1 MSFDPAS
8 AVLLEEDA
16 PAFDPATAVPLTEFD
31 ASSAMLVEDA
41 PAPPAAVPSALPEP
55 DPNVVSGIE
64 TAAKEQAATKEGIFP
79 EGSNPWKTIDGKLY
93 IDPAR
98 YNLAV
103 EQMWQFGVIDS
114 SGYTS
119 LLKGTVDQYDE
130 ASDSY
135 IPSVEKATAARRD
148 LERRAGAFPE
158 AKATASGL
166 LKGAMQ
172 TGAAIVAG
180 PAVAAATIPTGP
192 GAVVAGIAGG
202 AGAAIGVGAA
212 YDKLL
217 EASAKESDLLDSFYA
232 ANQLKPGYNSA
243 GQLVSILAPTPVSVS
258 RLANAA
264 NLIRTEKG
272 GAEAAKF
279 ISGALG
285 VGASIGVG
293 TDVAIQAA
301 NMGLDK
307 LIHPEINSLFAAEQ
321 YRQTGQQ
328 PHQRPEYDPSS
339 TGVAGIIGGLSAGIG
354 VKARN
359 KTYAPEELVALEQR
373 AKLGTA
379 DRAEAQDY
387 NVMRQAIETLRS
399 DERLIDA
406 QAIRRATVDAAGV
419 RFLDTTEIINPRF
432 QRDTLTQAGFEPAP
446 TQRAIPYAA
455 ENPQAA
461 IPIQGQPPAYTGQTF
476 LNTGGAAPAFQGGS
490 NALPGPDGIAALP
503 APPAAVNPQ
512 VNLPVVSN
520 DTFDPSTAVEITP
533 TASAA
538 PTVSAPT
545 APELTGSPELISGEG
560 TSVSMPLLMRG
571 DKFTD
576 ESGQEFQVWK
586 NRQGTIESHPI
597 IDGKVV
603 VNNESGVRFSV
614 TDEAAARNPN
624 DRILSPNATT
634 APAVAGSPEQSGE
647 GPSISSVEGARP
659 VYFPVS
665 ELKLSKD
672 VPNFKEDA
680 DPNTGVV
687 RGNELQGKV
696 DARNLAPIQAWRR
709 LNGDVEVI
717 SGRHRFDLFRR
728 NNEPVIPAQ
737 IYNEADG
744 FTKQDAL
751 TLDAELNIRDEN
763 GTTKDY
769 SNYFR
774 NAALSY
780 DQARERSLLSRAKG
794 RTGFSI
800 GALGSDDLY
809 AIHQSGKLSDSKAE
823 AIALAAPGDSELQRI
838 GITYAKDFSPEAL
851 TQLIRTSQRAK
862 SPSAKQGDLFG
873 TSDENLNKAVAL
885 VKASQTRIQQIDNQ
899 ILSVK
904 GAVKRPEAAREMG
917 VDVKDPEAI
926 LAKIAELQQ
935 AREKYVN
942 FLDHPA
948 TLAEVRVLAFGE
960 EQVPL
965 FTATQNPFNLTSEP
979 PPQAAPAS
987 TEDAEAARRAAAIKD
1002 GYDST
1007 PSMFDAGPSRPR
1019 SKSMAD
1025 LGPQAPVMPAAATI
1039 PKPALNTYNDAQ
1051 IFADFPNAVGVVRA
1065 MNGTWTMPL
1074 ILGGLDKV
1082 PVVEMPEAVEFVKSL
1097 SGGNPVI
1104 QIPRKRNALG
1114 TFSPNGQGVITLHP
1128 DLIKDGGE
1136 ASAMLTFMHEIGHNI
1151 QFMDD
1156 FKMEKGN
1163 LLGIIAGS
1171 KNLKGGIPLD
1181 PNARAAEGWGYTQQP
1196 ISSKQREAI
1205 RALSETDLRS
1215 SLEGEVR
1222 KVIVNEPV
1230 YAQSGVT
1237 PEIVKGLFG
1246 LDAREQ
1252 WPELY
1257 VWFATQDGPTKAT
1270 IVKQAM
1276 KGILDARLAKF
1287 QVQGEQIGTN
1297 TREETQNVGGRE
1309 PTPDELREAFH
1320 AAMRSEMNARNVA
1333 DLKYISQELIDLTKW
1348 WKPFD
1353 VANAT
1358 PEHLAYRLSPEELF
1372 ADAMSVLL
1380 NSPADLKARAP
1391 IFYDT
1396 FWNHLDSRPKVKA
1409 KLLDIYDRISKGR
1422 DAVLDKRQARDWQ
1435 NYEKGDQ
1442 AFLAAYNKATSRR
1455 ERLTGLWEGLKD
1467 QYYDEFHPLTSAIE
1481 QGRKEGKLPAAEND
1495 PYRYLTEEH
1504 PMADGRLQQRLIDIN
1519 RVLMGLD
1526 KVGVPRYKLDDYLR
1540 YTRIAQEK
1548 YEVTKE
1554 IDGQMVTIGY
1564 ELSPTNFNPEG
1575 ETQRTA
1581 QDRLDYMQRQMA
1593 PEQWAAL
1600 QQSAKDFRDQFHE
1613 VVKTYWEEGMLSDE
1627 LWNKFNTNDNYATFT
1642 VMEYVKGY
1650 TSSRMVARQGT
1661 TKSIYRPSVEMP
1673 KKMISMFRAAQRN
1686 KFKRVMV
1693 PQLTKVNPDIAKPAP
1708 MKFTGKYMEPQ
1719 KPTEDGYELVTWREK
1734 GQTVGAHVRTRWAE
1748 AVNHHSPAMG
1758 DVILKSLNWG
1768 FRESVYKLII
1778 QYNPNFQLF
1787 TGPVKDFGRA
1797 LVNQPGG
1804 IKGRLA
1810 LIKNMTKD
1818 VLALSQ
1824 SRDGRRV
1831 LLEFSGTSLAGILG
1845 ATGGA
1850 ALGSAG
1856 GGAGMALGGVVG
1868 GNAATYAGFF
1878 AGRMMAAAIETL
1890 PWLPDNPT
1898 ASLDWARGDLGR
1910 NALMREMIE
1919 NYAISGPWAY
1929 LGRGTAT
1936 NHADK
1941 AIDAIMGKFNV
1952 GGEAKT
1958 LPWIYRQIA
1967 NYLNDV
1973 EFAGQTLQNIP
1984 KTSSY
1989 SVNTRTLGMP
1999 RSKAAYWV
2007 RNHIGLPNTA
2017 KKGKHISNFQALAP
2031 FANIFV
2037 RSFESMAK
2045 LLGGKEAATMS
2056 RKEYILAYFLLGG
2069 AALQIMQRMA
2079 KEGVLGEDLEKAY
2092 SGVSE
2097 YEITNKI
2104 VVPLGNVDS
2113 PTGPK
2118 SAILTLPLDE
2128 NHRSLGSILSKTTK
2142 VMCRMAQGR
2151 PMDVGGLDIL
2161 TGMTATLPG
2170 QNPVIEIA
2178 DKWGQF
2184 FSGNAPVDYRNQQ
2197 ILTDDEK
2204 KVGGISAVIP
2214 MVEWSFK
2221 ESGLS
2226 NFFRY
2231 DPRASTFTE
2240 AVIGSSPVAN
2250 RFFKITDSGI
2260 RENQRQAEDIE
2271 GLVKARYRL
2280 NMPSQVTALR
2290 QEYYWLQ
2297 KRGEARTMKEGD
2309 RYRDLQVFENLFQR
2323 KLEAADTESTLGN
2336 SFSAQMAIRDIIQEA
2351 AFYRQR

>member
-1 MSFDPAS
+1 MSFDPS
-8 AVLLEEDA
+8 TAVLIEEDA

-31 ASSAMLVEDA
+31 ASTAMLVEDA

-135 IPSVEKATAARRD
+135 IPSVEKATAAVRD
-148 LERRAGAFPE
+148 LERRAGANPE
-158 AKATASGL
+158 MKAAAAGF
-166 LKGAMQ
+166 LKGGMQ
-172 TGAAIVAG
+172 TAAAIVAG
-180 PAVAAATIPTGP
+180 PAAAAATIPTGP
-192 GAVVAGIAGG
+192 GAIAVGLVAGT
-202 AGAAIGVGAA
+202 GAAIGVGEA

-232 ANQLKPGYNSA
+232 ANKLQAGYNSA

-264 NLIRTEKG
+264 NLIRLEKG
-272 GAEAAKF
+272 GAESTKF
-279 ISGALG
+279 IAGVLGTGA
-285 VGASIGVG
+285 AIGVG

-321 YRQTGQQ
+321 YRLTGQQ

-339 TGVAGIIGGLSAGIG
+339 TGVAGILGGLTAGIG

-359 KTYAPEELVALEQR
+359 RVYFAAELPLVEQKV
-373 AKLGTA
+373 KLGTA
-379 DRAEAQDY
+379 TREESADY
-387 NVMRQAIETLRS
+387 FSMRRTVEILREDQRLLDAGAIARS
-399 DERLIDA
+399 
-406 QAIRRATVDAAGV
+406 TVDFMGNRV
-419 RFLDTTEIINPRF
+419 LDTNTVINPRF
-432 QRDTLTQAGFEPAP
+432 QRDILTQAGFEPPVPAAQP
-446 TQRAIPYAA
+446 LSRAAIPYAA

-461 IPIQGQPPAYTGQTF
+461 MPLAGQPPTYTGQTF
-476 LNTGGAAPAFQGGS
+476 LNQGGAAPAFQGGS

-503 APPAAVNPQ
+503 APAAVNPQ

-520 DTFDPSTAVEITP
+520 DTFDPSTAVEIPP

-560 TSVSMPLLMRG
+560 PSV
-571 DKFTD
+571 
-576 ESGQEFQVWK
+576 
-586 NRQGTIESHPI
+586 
-597 IDGKVV
+597 
-603 VNNESGVRFSV
+603 
-614 TDEAAARNPN
+614 
-624 DRILSPNATT
+624 
-634 APAVAGSPEQSGE
+634 
-647 GPSISSVEGARP
+647 SSVEGARP

-665 ELKLSKD
+665 QLKLSKD

-794 RTGFSI
+794 RAGFSI

-942 FLDHPA
+942 FLDNPA

-965 FTATQNPFNLTSEP
+965 FTQTQDPFNLTSEP

-1025 LGPQAPVMPAAATI
+1025 AGPQPPIMPAGATI
-1039 PKPALNTYNDAQ
+1039 PKPAINTYNDAQ

-1097 SGGNPVI
+1097 SGGNPLV
-1104 QIPRKRNALG
+1104 QIPRKRDALG
-1114 TFSPNGQGVITLHP
+1114 TFSPNGPGVITLHP
-1128 DLIKDGGE
+1128 DLIKSGGE

-1181 PNARAAEGWGYTQQP
+1181 PNAKAAEGWGYTQQP

-1205 RALSETDLRS
+1205 RALSETDLRA

-1230 YAQSGVT
+1230 FAQSGVT

-1309 PTPDELREAFH
+1309 PTPDELREAFQ

-1358 PEHLAYRLSPEELF
+1358 PEHLSYRFSPEELF

-1396 FWNHLDSRPKVKA
+1396 FWAHLDSRPKVKA

-1422 DAVLDKRQARDWQ
+1422 DAVLEKRQERDWQ
-1435 NYEKGDQ
+1435 NYQKGDQ
-1442 AFLAAYNKATSRR
+1442 AFLDAYNKATSRR

-1467 QYYDEFHPLTSAIE
+1467 QYYDEFYPLTSAIE
-1481 QGRKEGKLPAAEND
+1481 QGRKEGKLPAADAD

-1526 KVGVPRYKLDDYLR
+1526 KVNVARFQLDDYLR

-1554 IDGQMVTIGY
+1554 VDGQMVTIGY

-1593 PEQWAAL
+1593 PDQWAAL

-1613 VVKTYWEEGMLSDE
+1613 VVKIYWEEGMLSDE

-1650 TSSRMVARQGT
+1650 TSSRMVARKGT
-1661 TKSIYRPSVEMP
+1661 TKAIYRPSVEMP
-1673 KKMISMFRAAQRN
+1673 KKMITMFRAAQRN
-1686 KFKRVMV
+1686 KFVRVMV
-1693 PQLTKVNPDIAKPAP
+1693 PQLTKANPDIAKSAP
-1708 MKFTGKYMEPQ
+1708 MKFNGKYMEPQ

-1810 LIKNMTKD
+1810 LIKDMTKD
-1818 VLALSQ
+1818 VLALAL

-1831 LLEFSGTSLAGILG
+1831 LLEFSGTSLAGIVG
-1845 ATGGA
+1845 AAGGA

-1919 NYAISGPWAY
+1919 NFAISGPWAY

-1936 NHADK
+1936 NHPDK

-1952 GGEAKT
+1952 GGEART

-1967 NYLNDV
+1967 NYLTDV

-2017 KKGKHISNFQALAP
+2017 KKGKHIGNFQALAP

-2056 RKEYILAYFLLGG
+2056 RKEYLLAYFLLGG

-2092 SGVSE
+2092 AGVSE
-2097 YEITNKI
+2097 YDITNKI

-2113 PTGPK
+2113 PTGLK

-2128 NHRSLGSILSKTTK
+2128 NHRTVGSVLSKTTK

-2151 PMDVGGLDIL
+2151 PLNIGGLDIL

-2184 FSGNAPVDYRNQQ
+2184 LSGKAPVDYRNQQ
-2197 ILTDDEK
+2197 ILSDDEK
-2204 KVGGISAVIP
+2204 MVGGLAAVKP
-2214 MVEWSFK
+2214 MLGWTLK
-2221 ESGLS
+2221 ESGVS
-2226 NFFRY
+2226 NFFKY

-2240 AVIGSSPVAN
+2240 AFWGSVPAFN
-2250 RFFKITDSGI
+2250 RFLKITDSGI
-2260 RENQRQAEDIE
+2260 RENQRQAEDIA

-2280 NMPSQVTALR
+2280 SMPSQVTALR
-2290 QEYYWLQ
+2290 QEYSWLQ
-2297 KRGEARTMKEGD
+2297 TRGEARTTRESD
-2309 RYRDLQVFENLFQR
+2309 RYRDLQVFENLFQQ

-2336 SFSAQMAIRDIIQEA
+2336 SLSAQMAIRDIIQEA

>member
-1 MSFDPAS
+1 MSFDPS
-8 AVLLEEDA
+8 TAVLLEEDA
-16 PAFDPATAVPLTEFD
+16 PAFDPSSAVPLTEFD

-41 PAPPAAVPSALPEP
+41 PALPGATPSPVPEP
-55 DPNVVSGIE
+55 DEAIDFLRDAERNG
-64 TAAKEQAATKEGIFP
+64 QAADDQGIKEGIFP
-79 EGSNPWKTIDGKLY
+79 QGSTPWKTLDGRLY

-98 YNLAV
+98 YNMAV
-103 EQMWQFGVIDS
+103 EQMWNLGVIDS
-114 SGYTS
+114 TNYTS

-135 IPSVEKATAARRD
+135 ILSVEKATAARRD

-158 AKATASGL
+158 AKAAASGL
-166 LKGAMQ
+166 LKGAIQ
-172 TGAAIVAG
+172 TAGAIVAG
-180 PAVAAATIPTGP
+180 PAAAAATIPTGP
-192 GAVVAGIAGG
+192 GAAIVGLAAGTAAVVGL
-202 AGAAIGVGAA
+202 GAA
-212 YDKLL
+212 YDKAL

-232 ANQLKPGYNSA
+232 ANQLAPGYNSA

-279 ISGALG
+279 ITGALG
-285 VGASIGVG
+285 TGAAIGVG

-301 NMGLDK
+301 NIGLDK
-307 LIHPEINSLFAAEQ
+307 LIHPEINPFLAAEQ

-328 PHQRPEYDPSS
+328 PQQRPEFDPAS
-339 TGVAGIIGGLSAGIG
+339 TAISGTLGALTAGIG

-359 KTYAPEELVALEQR
+359 RVYFADELPMVEQKV
-373 AKLGTA
+373 KLGTA
-379 DRAEAQDY
+379 TREEAADY
-387 NVMRQAIETLRS
+387 FSMRRTVEILRE
-399 DERLIDA
+399 DQRLIDA
-406 QAIRRATVDAAGV
+406 GAIAKSTVDFMGKRV
-419 RFLDTTEIINPRF
+419 LDTNTVINPRF
-432 QRDTLTQAGFEPAP
+432 QRDILTQAGFEPLIPAAP
-446 TQRAIPYAA
+446 RPSQPAIPYAA
-455 ENPQAA
+455 ENPVAA
-461 IPIQGQPPAYTGQTF
+461 IPLAGQPAAYSGQAF
-476 LNTGGAAPAFQGGS
+476 LNRGGPAPAFQGGS
-490 NALPGPDGIAALP
+490 NALPGPEGIQALP
-503 APPAAVNPQ
+503 APAAVNPQ
-512 VNLPVVSN
+512 VNPSVVSS
-520 DTFDPSTAVEITP
+520 DTFDPSTAVEIP
-533 TASAA
+533 PNASAPVA
-538 PTVSAPT
+538 SAT
-545 APELTGSPELISGEG
+545 IAPEPTGSPELIAGEG
-560 TSVSMPLLMRG
+560 
-571 DKFTD
+571 
-576 ESGQEFQVWK
+576 
-586 NRQGTIESHPI
+586 
-597 IDGKVV
+597 
-603 VNNESGVRFSV
+603 
-614 TDEAAARNPN
+614 
-624 DRILSPNATT
+624 SP
-634 APAVAGSPEQSGE
+634 
-647 GPSISSVEGARP
+647 ISSVERMKP

-665 ELKLSKD
+665 QLKLSKD
-672 VPNFKEDA
+672 VPNFKDDA

-687 RGNELQGKV
+687 RGNELHGET
-696 DARNLAPIQAWRR
+696 DARGLAPIQAWRR

-728 NNEPVIPAQ
+728 NNEPVIPTQ
-737 IYNEADG
+737 IFNEADG

-751 TLDAELNIRDEN
+751 TLDAELNIRDEQ

-769 SNYFR
+769 ANYFR
-774 NAALSY
+774 NSALSY
-780 DQARERSLLSRAKG
+780 DEARKRSLLSRAKG
-794 RTGFSI
+794 RAGFSI

-809 AIHQSGKLSDSKAE
+809 ALQQGGRISDAKAE
-823 AIALAAPGDSELQRI
+823 AIALAAPRDVELQRI

-862 SPSAKQGDLFG
+862 SPTAKQGDLFG
-873 TSDENLNKAVAL
+873 NSDDNLNKAVAL
-885 VKASQTRIQQIDNQ
+885 VKASQARIQLIDNQ

-904 GAVKRPEAAREMG
+904 GAVKRPEAARDMG
-917 VDVKDPEAI
+917 VDVKNPEAI
-926 LAKIAELQQ
+926 LAKIAELQV

-942 FLDHPA
+942 FLDDPA

-965 FTATQNPFNLTSEP
+965 FTETQDPFNLTSDPVP
-979 PPQAAPAS
+979 PPAPAS
-987 TEDAEAARRAAAIKD
+987 AEDAEAARRAAAIKD

-1007 PSMFDAGPSRPR
+1007 PSMFDAGPAPKSR

-1025 LGPQAPVMPAAATI
+1025 AGPQAPVMPAAATI

-1051 IFADFPNAVGVVRA
+1051 IFADYPDAVGVVRA

-1074 ILGGLDKV
+1074 ILGGLEKV

-1097 SGGNPVI
+1097 SGGSPVI

-1114 TFSPNGQGVITLHP
+1114 SFSPNGQGVITLHP
-1128 DLIKDGGE
+1128 DLIKVGGE
-1136 ASAMLTFMHEIGHNI
+1136 ASAMMTFMHEIGHNI

-1156 FKMEKGN
+1156 FRMEKGN
-1163 LLGIIAGS
+1163 LLGIISG
-1171 KNLKGGIPLD
+1171 KPTLKQGVPMD
-1181 PNARAAEGWGYTQQP
+1181 PNPSPVEGWAYSQQP
-1196 ISSKQREAI
+1196 ITSKQREGI
-1205 RALSETDLRS
+1205 RKKAETDLRT
-1215 SLEGEVR
+1215 SLEGTVR
-1222 KVIVNEPV
+1222 KVIVNEPI

-1257 VWFATQDGPTKAT
+1257 DWFARQDGATKAN

-1276 KGILDARLAKF
+1276 KGILDSRLAKF

-1297 TREETQNVGGRE
+1297 TREETQTVGGRE
-1309 PTPDELREAFH
+1309 PTQDELREAFH
-1320 AAMRSEMNARNVA
+1320 AAMRSEMAARNVA
-1333 DLKYISQELIDLTKW
+1333 DLKYIRQELIDLTKW

-1353 VANAT
+1353 ITRAT
-1358 PEHLAYRLSPEELF
+1358 PEHLAYRFSPEELF

-1380 NSPADLKARAP
+1380 NSPADLKTRAP

-1396 FWNHLDSRPKVKA
+1396 FWNNLDSRPQVKA
-1409 KLLDIYDRISKGR
+1409 KLVDIYDRISKGR
-1422 DAVLDKRQARDWQ
+1422 DAVLDKRQARDWE
-1435 NYEKGDQ
+1435 NYGKGDQ
-1442 AFLAAYNKATSRR
+1442 AFLDAFNKATSRR
-1455 ERLTGLWEGLKD
+1455 ESLTGLWEGLKD
-1467 QYYDEFHPLTSAIE
+1467 QYYDEFYPLTSAIE

-1504 PMADGRLQQRLIDIN
+1504 PMADGRLQLRMIDMQ

-1526 KVGVPRYKLDDYLR
+1526 KVGLPHYKLDDYLR
-1540 YTRIAQEK
+1540 YTRIAFEK

-1554 IDGQMVTIGY
+1554 VDGQMVTLGY

-1581 QDRLDYMQRQMA
+1581 QDRLDYMQRNMS
-1593 PEQWAAL
+1593 PEQWAVL
-1600 QQSAKDFRDQFHE
+1600 QQAAKDFRDQFQD
-1613 VVKTYWEEGMLSDE
+1613 VVKFYWEEGMLSDE
-1627 LWNKFNTNDNYATFT
+1627 LWEKFNTNDNYATFT

-1661 TKSIYRPSVEMP
+1661 TKPIYRPTVEMP
-1673 KKMISMFRAAQRN
+1673 KKMVSMFRAAQRN

-1693 PQLTKVNPDIAKPAP
+1693 PQLTKANPDIAKPAP
-1708 MKFTGKYMEPQ
+1708 MKFNGKFMEPQ
-1719 KPTEDGYELVTWREK
+1719 PPREDGYELVTWREK

-1787 TGPVKDFGRA
+1787 TGPVKDFGRG

-1804 IKGRLA
+1804 IKGRLS

-1831 LLEFSGTSLAGILG
+1831 LMEFSGTTLAGIVG

-1850 ALGSAG
+1850 ALGSAAG
-1856 GGAGMALGGVVG
+1856 PAGMALGGVVA

-1878 AGRMMAAAIETL
+1878 AGRMFAAAIETL
-1890 PWLPDNPT
+1890 PWLPDDPS
-1898 ASLDWARGDLGR
+1898 ASVDWARGDLGR

-1919 NYAISGPWAY
+1919 NHAIGGPWAY

-1936 NHADK
+1936 SNPDK
-1941 AIDAIMGKFNV
+1941 AIDALMAKFNV
-1952 GGEAKT
+1952 GGESKP
-1958 LPWIYRQIA
+1958 LPWIYRQVA
-1967 NYLNDV
+1967 NYFNDV
-1973 EFAGQTLQNIP
+1973 EFAGQVLQNIP

-1989 SVNTRTLGMP
+1989 TVNTRTLKMP
-1999 RSKAAYWV
+1999 KDKAAYWV

-2017 KKGKHISNFQALAP
+2017 KKGKHIGNFQALAP

-2056 RKEYILAYFLLGG
+2056 RKEYLLAYFLLGG
-2069 AALQIMQRMA
+2069 GAIAILQRMA
-2079 KEGVLGEDLEKAY
+2079 KEGMLGEDLEKAY
-2092 SGVSE
+2092 AGVSE
-2097 YEITNKI
+2097 YDITNKI
-2104 VVPLGNVDS
+2104 VVPLGIVDS

-2118 SAILTLPLDE
+2118 SALLTLPVDE
-2128 NHRSLGSILSKTTK
+2128 NHRMIGATFSKTTK
-2142 VMCRMAQGR
+2142 AMCRMAQGR
-2151 PMDVGGLDIL
+2151 PLDIGGLDIL
-2161 TGMTATLPG
+2161 SGMTATLPG

-2178 DKWGQF
+2178 DKWTQF
-2184 FSGNAPVDYRNQQ
+2184 YTNKNPVDHRNQP
-2197 ILTDDEK
+2197 ILSDDER
-2204 KVGGISAVIP
+2204 KVGGLAGFKP
-2214 MVEWSFK
+2214 MLGWTLK
-2221 ESGLS
+2221 ESGVA
-2226 NFFRY
+2226 NFFKY

-2240 AVIGSSPVAN
+2240 AAVGSVPAFN
-2250 RFFKITDSGI
+2250 RFLKITDAGT
-2260 RENQRQAEDIE
+2260 RENQRQAENIDGI
-2271 GLVKARYRL
+2271 VKARYRL
-2280 NMPSQVTALR
+2280 NMPPQVTALR
-2290 QEYYWLQ
+2290 QEYFWLRT
-2297 KRGEARTMKEGD
+2297 RGKARTMREDD

-2323 KLEAADTESTLGN
+2323 QLEEADTEETLGN
-2336 SFSAQMAIRDIIQEA
+2336 HSSAQNAIREIIRESNA
-2351 AFYRQR
+2351 SPYSRR

>member
-16 PAFDPATAVPLTEFD
+16 PAFDPTASVPLTEFD

-103 EQMWQFGVIDS
+103 EQMWKFGVIDS

-272 GAEAAKF
+272 GAEATKF
-279 ISGALG
+279 IAGVLGTGA
-285 VGASIGVG
+285 AIGVG

-339 TGVAGIIGGLSAGIG
+339 TGVAGILGGLTAGIG

-359 KTYAPEELVALEQR
+359 RVYFAAELPLVEQKV
-373 AKLGTA
+373 KLGTA
-379 DRAEAQDY
+379 TREEAADY
-387 NVMRQAIETLRS
+387 FSMRRTVEILREDQRLLDAGAIARS
-399 DERLIDA
+399 
-406 QAIRRATVDAAGV
+406 TVDFMGNRV
-419 RFLDTTEIINPRF
+419 LDTNTLINPRF
-432 QRDTLTQAGFEPAP
+432 QRDILTQAGFEPPVPAAQP
-446 TQRAIPYAA
+446 TSRAAIPYAA

-503 APPAAVNPQ
+503 APTIPQ
-512 VNLPVVSN
+512 P
-520 DTFDPSTAVEITP
+520 TAFDPSTAVEIPP

-560 TSVSMPLLMRG
+560 TSVS
-571 DKFTD
+571 
-576 ESGQEFQVWK
+576 
-586 NRQGTIESHPI
+586 
-597 IDGKVV
+597 
-603 VNNESGVRFSV
+603 
-614 TDEAAARNPN
+614 
-624 DRILSPNATT
+624 
-634 APAVAGSPEQSGE
+634 
-647 GPSISSVEGARP
+647 SVEGMKP

-794 RTGFSI
+794 RAGFSI

-979 PPQAAPAS
+979 LPQAAPAS

-1025 LGPQAPVMPAAATI
+1025 LGPQSPVMPAAATI

-1526 KVGVPRYKLDDYLR
+1526 KIGVPRYKLDDYLR

-2017 KKGKHISNFQALAP
+2017 KKGKHIGNFQALAP

-2097 YEITNKI
+2097 YDITNKI

-2128 NHRSLGSILSKTTK
+2128 NHRSLGSVLSKTTK

-2151 PMDVGGLDIL
+2151 PMDIGGLDIL

-2309 RYRDLQVFENLFQR
+2309 RYRDLGVFENLFQQ

>member
-1 MSFDPAS
+1 MSFDPS
-8 AVLLEEDA
+8 TAVLLEEDA
-16 PAFDPATAVPLTEFD
+16 PAFDPTTAVPLEEFD

-41 PAPPAAVPSALPEP
+41 PALPAAVPSPVPQP
-55 DPNVVSGIE
+55 DEAIDFLRDAERNG
-64 TAAKEQAATKEGIFP
+64 QAADDQGIKEGIFP
-79 EGSNPWKTIDGKLY
+79 QGSTPWKTLDGRLY

-98 YNLAV
+98 YNMAV
-103 EQMWQFGVIDS
+103 EQMWKLGVIDS
-114 SGYTS
+114 TNYTS
-119 LLKGTVDQYDE
+119 LLKGTVDQYD
-130 ASDSY
+130 AATDSY
-135 IPSVEKATAARRD
+135 ITSVEKATAARRN

-158 AKATASGL
+158 AKAAASGF

-172 TGAAIVAG
+172 AGGAIVAG
-180 PAVAAATIPTGP
+180 PAAAAATSFTGP
-192 GAVVAGIAGG
+192 GAVAVGLTAGTG
-202 AGAAIGVGAA
+202 AVLAVGAA
-212 YDKLL
+212 YDKAL

-232 ANQLKPGYNSA
+232 ANQLAPGYNSA

-264 NLIRTEKG
+264 NLIRAEKG

-285 VGASIGVG
+285 TGAAIGVG

-301 NMGLDK
+301 NIGLDK
-307 LIHPEINSLFAAEQ
+307 LIHPEINPLIAAEQ

-328 PHQRPEYDPSS
+328 PQQRPEFDPAS
-339 TGVAGIIGGLSAGIG
+339 TAISGTLGALTAGIG

-359 KTYAPEELVALEQR
+359 KTYAPEELVTLENQVRTGR
-373 AKLGTA
+373 AS
-379 DRAEAQDY
+379 RQEAEDY
-387 NVMRQAIETLRS
+387 NVMRQAVQTLRA

-406 QAIRRATVDAAGV
+406 QAIRRATVDAAGF

-432 QRDTLTQAGFEPAP
+432 QQAALADAGFTPRP
-446 TQRAIPYAA
+446 SQPAIPYAT
-455 ENPQAA
+455 ENLQAG
-461 IPIQGQPPAYTGQTF
+461 IPLAGNPAAYTGQAF
-476 LNTGGAAPAFQGGS
+476 LNRGGAAPAFQGGS
-490 NALPGPDGIAALP
+490 NALPGPEGIQALP
-503 APPAAVNPQ
+503 GPAAV
-512 VNLPVVSN
+512 
-520 DTFDPSTAVEITP
+520 STAP
-533 TASAA
+533 AAASGA
-538 PTVSAPT
+538 PAS
-545 APELTGSPELISGEG
+545 TGSPELISGEG
-560 TSVSMPLLMRG
+560 
-571 DKFTD
+571 
-576 ESGQEFQVWK
+576 E
-586 NRQGTIESHPI
+586 
-597 IDGKVV
+597 
-603 VNNESGVRFSV
+603 
-614 TDEAAARNPN
+614 
-624 DRILSPNATT
+624 
-634 APAVAGSPEQSGE
+634 
-647 GPSISSVEGARP
+647 SISSVEGMKP
-659 VYFPVS
+659 IYFPVS
-665 ELKLSKD
+665 QLKLSKD

-794 RTGFSI
+794 RAGFSI
-800 GALGSDDLY
+800 GAMGTDDLY
-809 AIHQSGKLSDSKAE
+809 ALHQGGRIPDAKAE
-823 AIALAAPGDSELQRI
+823 AIAVAAPRDVELQRI

-873 TSDENLNKAVAL
+873 NSDDNLNKAVAL
-885 VKASQTRIQQIDNQ
+885 VKASQARIQVIDNQ

-917 VDVKDPEAI
+917 VDVKNPEAI

-935 AREKYVN
+935 TREKYVN
-942 FLDHPA
+942 FLDDPA

-965 FTATQNPFNLTSEP
+965 FTQTQDPFNLTSEP
-979 PPQAAPAS
+979 PPPATPAS
-987 TEDAEAARRAAAIKD
+987 AEDAEAARRAASIKD

-1025 LGPQAPVMPAAATI
+1025 AGPQGPVMPAAATI

-1051 IFADFPNAVGVVRA
+1051 VFADYPDAVGVVRA

-1082 PVVEMPEAVEFVKSL
+1082 PAVEMPEAVEFVKAL
-1097 SGGNPVI
+1097 SGGSPTV

-1114 TFSPNGQGVITLHP
+1114 SFSPNGQGVITLHP
-1128 DLIKDGGE
+1128 DLIKAGGE
-1136 ASAMLTFMHEIGHNI
+1136 ASAMMTFMHEIGHNI

-1156 FKMEKGN
+1156 FRMEKGN
-1163 LLGIIAGS
+1163 LLGIISG
-1171 KNLKGGIPLD
+1171 NPTLKQGIPLD
-1181 PNARAAEGWGYTQQP
+1181 PNPAPVEGWAYSQQP
-1196 ISSKQREAI
+1196 ITSKQREGI
-1205 RALSETDLRS
+1205 RKKAEADLRA

-1222 KVIVNEPV
+1222 KVIVNEPI

-1257 VWFATQDGPTKAT
+1257 DWFARQDGATKAN

-1297 TREETQNVGGRE
+1297 TREETQNIGGRE
-1309 PTPDELREAFH
+1309 PTQDELREAFH
-1320 AAMRSEMNARNVA
+1320 AAMRAEMNARNVA
-1333 DLKYISQELIDLTKW
+1333 DLKYIRQELIDLTKW

-1353 VANAT
+1353 ITRAT
-1358 PEHLAYRLSPEELF
+1358 PQHLAYRFSSEELF

-1396 FWNHLDSRPKVKA
+1396 FWNNLDSRPQVKA
-1409 KLLDIYDRISKGR
+1409 KLVDIYDRISKGR
-1422 DAVLDKRQARDWQ
+1422 DAVLDKRQARDWE
-1435 NYEKGDQ
+1435 NYGKGDQ
-1442 AFLAAYNKATSRR
+1442 AFLDAFNKATSRR
-1455 ERLTGLWEGLKD
+1455 EALTGLWENLKD
-1467 QYYDEFHPLTSAIE
+1467 QYFDEFYPLTSAIE
-1481 QGRKEGKLPAAEND
+1481 QGRKEGKLPAASAD

-1504 PMADGRLQQRLIDIN
+1504 PMADGRLQLRMVDMQ

-1526 KVGVPRYKLDDYLR
+1526 KVGLPHYKLDDYLR
-1540 YTRIAQEK
+1540 YTRIAFEK

-1554 IDGQMVTIGY
+1554 VDGQMVTLGY

-1581 QDRLDYMQRQMA
+1581 QDRLDYMQRNMA
-1593 PEQWAAL
+1593 PEQWAVL
-1600 QQSAKDFRDQFHE
+1600 QQAAKDFRDQFQD
-1613 VVKTYWEEGMLSDE
+1613 VVKFYWEEGMLSDE
-1627 LWNKFNTNDNYATFT
+1627 LWEKFSTNDNYATFT

-1650 TSSRMVARQGT
+1650 TSSRMVSRQGT
-1661 TKSIYRPSVEMP
+1661 VKPIYRPTVEMP
-1673 KKMISMFRAAQRN
+1673 KKMVSMFRAAQRN

-1693 PQLTKVNPDIAKPAP
+1693 PQLTKANPDIAKPAP
-1708 MKFTGKYMEPQ
+1708 MKFNGKFMEPQ

-1734 GQTVGAHVRTRWAE
+1734 GQTVGAHVRARWAE

-1778 QYNPNFQLF
+1778 QYNPNFQLY

-1804 IKGRLA
+1804 IKGRLS
-1810 LIKNMTKD
+1810 LINHMTKD

-1831 LLEFSGTSLAGILG
+1831 LLEFTGTSLAGIVG

-1850 ALGSAG
+1850 ALGSAAG
-1856 GGAGMALGGVVG
+1856 PAGMALGGVVA

-1878 AGRMMAAAIETL
+1878 AGRMFAAAIETL
-1890 PWLPDNPT
+1890 PWLPDDPS
-1898 ASLDWARGDLGR
+1898 ASVDWARGDLGR

-1919 NYAISGPWAY
+1919 NYAIGGPWAY

-1936 NHADK
+1936 SNPDK
-1941 AIDAIMGKFNV
+1941 AIDALMAKFNV
-1952 GGEAKT
+1952 GGESKP
-1958 LPWIYRQIA
+1958 LPWIYRQVA
-1967 NYLNDV
+1967 NYFNDV
-1973 EFAGQTLQNIP
+1973 EFAGQILQNIP

-1989 SVNTRTLGMP
+1989 AVNTRTLGMP
-1999 RSKAAYWV
+1999 KNKAAYWV

-2017 KKGKHISNFQALAP
+2017 KKGKHIANFQALAP

-2056 RKEYILAYFLLGG
+2056 RKEYILAYFLLGFG
-2069 AALQIMQRMA
+2069 ALQILQRMA
-2079 KEGVLGEDLEKAY
+2079 KEGMLGEDLEKAY
-2092 SGVSE
+2092 AGASE
-2097 YEITNKI
+2097 YDITNKV
-2104 VVPLGNVDS
+2104 VVPLGTVDS
-2113 PTGPK
+2113 PTGSK
-2118 SAILTLPLDE
+2118 SALMTLPVDD
-2128 NHRSLGSILSKTTK
+2128 NHRWIGSILSKTTK
-2142 VMCRMAQGR
+2142 AMCRMAQGR
-2151 PMDVGGLDIL
+2151 PLDIGGLDIF
-2161 TGMTATLPG
+2161 TGMTASLPG
-2170 QNPVIEIA
+2170 QNPVIEIG
-2178 DKWGQF
+2178 DKWVQF
-2184 FSGNAPVDYRNQQ
+2184 FTNKDPVDHRNQP
-2197 ILTDDEK
+2197 ILSEDER
-2204 KVGGISAVIP
+2204 KVGGLYAFKP
-2214 MVEWSFK
+2214 MLGWTLK
-2221 ESGLS
+2221 ESGVA
-2226 NFFRY
+2226 NFFKY

-2240 AVIGSSPVAN
+2240 AAVGSVPAFN
-2250 RFFKITDSGI
+2250 RFLKITDTGT
-2260 RENQRQAEDIE
+2260 REDQRQAEDIE
-2271 GLVKARYRL
+2271 GIVKARYRL
-2280 NMPSQVTALR
+2280 SMPPQVTALR
-2290 QEYYWLQ
+2290 QEYFWLRT
-2297 KRGEARTMKEGD
+2297 RGEARTMREND
-2309 RYRDLQVFENLFQR
+2309 RYSDLQVFENLFQR
-2323 KLEAADTESTLGN
+2323 KLEEADTEETLGN
-2336 SFSAQMAIRDIIQEA
+2336 HSSAQNAIREIIRESNA
-2351 AFYRQR
+2351 APYNRR

>member
-1 MSFDPAS
+1 MSFDPS
-8 AVLLEEDA
+8 TAVLLEEDA
-16 PAFDPATAVPLTEFD
+16 PAFDPSSAVPLTEFD
-31 ASSAMLVEDA
+31 ASTAMLVEDA
-41 PAPPAAVPSALPEP
+41 PALPGATPSPVPQP
-55 DPNVVSGIE
+55 DEAIDFLRDAERNG
-64 TAAKEQAATKEGIFP
+64 QAADDQGIKEGIFP
-79 EGSNPWKTIDGKLY
+79 QGSTPWKTLDGRLY

-98 YNLAV
+98 YNMAV
-103 EQMWQFGVIDS
+103 EQMWNLGVIDS
-114 SGYTS
+114 TNYTA

-135 IPSVEKATAARRD
+135 ILSVEKATAARRD

-158 AKATASGL
+158 VKASASGF

-172 TGAAIVAG
+172 VGAAIVAG
-180 PAVAAATIPTGP
+180 PAAAAATSFTGP
-192 GAVVAGIAGG
+192 GAVAVGLTAGTG
-202 AGAAIGVGAA
+202 AVLAVGAA
-212 YDKLL
+212 YDKAL

-232 ANQLKPGYNSA
+232 ANQLAPGYNSA

-279 ISGALG
+279 ISGVLG

-301 NMGLDK
+301 NIGLDK
-307 LIHPEINSLFAAEQ
+307 LIHPEINPFLEAEQ

-328 PHQRPEYDPSS
+328 PQQRPEFNPAS
-339 TGVAGIIGGLSAGIG
+339 TAISGTLSALTAGIG

-359 KTYAPEELVALEQR
+359 RNYAPEELVTLENQVRTGR
-373 AKLGTA
+373 ASRQ
-379 DRAEAQDY
+379 DAEDY
-387 NVMRQAIETLRS
+387 NVMRQAVETLRA

-406 QAIRRATVDAAGV
+406 QAIRRATVDAAGF

-432 QRDTLTQAGFEPAP
+432 QQAALADAGFTPRPSQP
-446 TQRAIPYAA
+446 TIPYAA
-455 ENPQAA
+455 ENPVAA
-461 IPIQGQPPAYTGQTF
+461 IPLAGQPAAYTGQAF
-476 LNTGGAAPAFQGGS
+476 LNRGGPAPAFQGGS
-490 NALPGPDGIAALP
+490 NALPGPEGIPALP
-503 APPAAVNPQ
+503 APAAVNPQ
-512 VNLPVVSN
+512 VNPPMVSS

-533 TASAA
+533 NASAPVA
-538 PTVSAPT
+538 SAIT
-545 APELTGSPELISGEG
+545 APEATGSPEVI
-560 TSVSMPLLMRG
+560 
-571 DKFTD
+571 
-576 ESGQEFQVWK
+576 
-586 NRQGTIESHPI
+586 
-597 IDGKVV
+597 
-603 VNNESGVRFSV
+603 
-614 TDEAAARNPN
+614 
-624 DRILSPNATT
+624 
-634 APAVAGSPEQSGE
+634 SGE
-647 GPSISSVEGARP
+647 GPSISSVEGMRP

-665 ELKLSKD
+665 QLKLSKD

-794 RTGFSI
+794 RAGFSI
-800 GALGSDDLY
+800 GAMGSDDLY
-809 AIHQSGKLSDSKAE
+809 ALHQSGKLSDAKAE
-823 AIALAAPGDSELQRI
+823 AIALAAPRDVELQRI

-862 SPSAKQGDLFG
+862 SPTAKQGDLFG
-873 TSDENLNKAVAL
+873 NSDDNLNKAVAL
-885 VKASQTRIQQIDNQ
+885 VKASQTRIAEIDNM

-904 GAVKRPEAAREMG
+904 GAVKRPQAAANMG
-917 VDVKDPEAI
+917 VDVKNPEAI
-926 LAKIAELQQ
+926 LAKIAELQLT
-935 AREKYVN
+935 REKYVN
-942 FLDHPA
+942 FLDDPA

-965 FTATQNPFNLTSEP
+965 FTETQDPFNLTSDPVP
-979 PPQAAPAS
+979 PPAPAS
-987 TEDAEAARRAAAIKD
+987 AEDAEAARRAAAIKD

-1007 PSMFDAGPSRPR
+1007 PSMFDAGPAPKSR

-1025 LGPQAPVMPAAATI
+1025 AGPQAPVMPAAATI

-1051 IFADFPNAVGVVRA
+1051 IFADYPDAVGVVRA

-1074 ILGGLDKV
+1074 ILGGLEKV

-1104 QIPRKRNALG
+1104 QVPRKRNALG
-1114 TFSPNGQGVITLHP
+1114 SFSPNGQGVITLHP
-1128 DLIKDGGE
+1128 DLIKAGGE
-1136 ASAMLTFMHEIGHNI
+1136 ASAMMTFMHEIGHEI

-1156 FKMEKGN
+1156 FRMEKGN
-1163 LLGIIAGS
+1163 LLGIISG
-1171 KNLKGGIPLD
+1171 KPTLKQGIPLD
-1181 PNARAAEGWGYTQQP
+1181 PNAAAGKP
-1196 ISSKQREAI
+1196 ITSKQREAI
-1205 RALSETDLRS
+1205 RTKAEADLRS

-1222 KVIVNEPV
+1222 KVIVNEPI

-1246 LDAREQ
+1246 LDGREQ

-1257 VWFATQDGPTKAT
+1257 DWFARQDGATKAN

-1276 KGILDARLAKF
+1276 KGILDSRLAKF

-1297 TREETQNVGGRE
+1297 TREETQTVGGRE
-1309 PTPDELREAFH
+1309 PTQDELREAFH
-1320 AAMRSEMNARNVA
+1320 AAMRSEMAARNVA
-1333 DLKYISQELIDLTKW
+1333 DLKYIRQELIDLTKW

-1353 VANAT
+1353 ITRAT
-1358 PEHLAYRLSPEELF
+1358 PEHLAYRFSPEELF

-1380 NSPADLKARAP
+1380 NSPADLKTRAP

-1396 FWNHLDSRPKVKA
+1396 FWNNLDSRPQVKA
-1409 KLLDIYDRISKGR
+1409 KLVDIYDRISKGR
-1422 DAVLDKRQARDWQ
+1422 DAVLDKRQARDWE
-1435 NYEKGDQ
+1435 NYGKGDQ
-1442 AFLAAYNKATSRR
+1442 AFLDAFNKATSRR
-1455 ERLTGLWEGLKD
+1455 ASLTGLWEGLKD
-1467 QYYDEFHPLTSAIE
+1467 QYYDEFYPLTSAIE

-1504 PMADGRLQQRLIDIN
+1504 PMADGRLQLRMIDMQ

-1526 KVGVPRYKLDDYLR
+1526 KVSLPHYKLDDYLR
-1540 YTRIAQEK
+1540 YTRIAFEK

-1554 IDGQMVTIGY
+1554 VDGQMVTLGY

-1581 QDRLDYMQRQMA
+1581 QDRLDYMQRNMS
-1593 PEQWAAL
+1593 PEQWTAL
-1600 QQSAKDFRDQFHE
+1600 QQSAKDFRDQFQD
-1613 VVKTYWEEGMLSDE
+1613 VVKFYWEEGMLSDE
-1627 LWNKFNTNDNYATFT
+1627 LWEKFNTNDNYATFT

-1661 TKSIYRPSVEMP
+1661 TKPIYRPTVEMP
-1673 KKMISMFRAAQRN
+1673 KKMVSMFRAAQRN

-1693 PQLTKVNPDIAKPAP
+1693 PQLTKANPDIAKPAP
-1708 MKFTGKYMEPQ
+1708 MKFNGKFMEPQ
-1719 KPTEDGYELVTWREK
+1719 PPREDGYELVTWREK

-1787 TGPVKDFGRA
+1787 TGPVKDFGRG

-1804 IKGRLA
+1804 IKGRLS

-1831 LLEFSGTSLAGILG
+1831 LMEFSGTTLAGIVG

-1850 ALGSAG
+1850 ALGSAAG
-1856 GGAGMALGGVVG
+1856 PAGMALGGVVA

-1878 AGRMMAAAIETL
+1878 AGRMFAAAIETL
-1890 PWLPDNPT
+1890 PWLPDDPS
-1898 ASLDWARGDLGR
+1898 ASVDWARGDLGR

-1919 NYAISGPWAY
+1919 NHAIGGPWAY

-1936 NHADK
+1936 SNPDK
-1941 AIDAIMGKFNV
+1941 AIDALMAKFNV
-1952 GGEAKT
+1952 GGESKP
-1958 LPWIYRQIA
+1958 LPWIYRQVA
-1967 NYLNDV
+1967 NYFNDV
-1973 EFAGQTLQNIP
+1973 EFAGQVLQNIP

-1989 SVNTRTLGMP
+1989 TVNTRTLKMP
-1999 RSKAAYWV
+1999 KDKAAYWV

-2017 KKGKHISNFQALAP
+2017 KKGKHIGNFQALAP

-2056 RKEYILAYFLLGG
+2056 RKEYLLAYFLLGG
-2069 AALQIMQRMA
+2069 GAIAILQRMA
-2079 KEGVLGEDLEKAY
+2079 KEGMLGEDLEKAY
-2092 SGVSE
+2092 AGVSE
-2097 YEITNKI
+2097 YDITNKI
-2104 VVPLGNVDS
+2104 VVPLGIVDS

-2118 SAILTLPLDE
+2118 SALLTLPVDE
-2128 NHRSLGSILSKTTK
+2128 NHRMIGATFSKTTK
-2142 VMCRMAQGR
+2142 AMCRMAQGR
-2151 PMDVGGLDIL
+2151 PLDIGGLDIL
-2161 TGMTATLPG
+2161 SGMTATLPG

-2178 DKWGQF
+2178 DKWTQF
-2184 FSGNAPVDYRNQQ
+2184 YTNKNPVDHRNQP
-2197 ILTDDEK
+2197 ILSDDER
-2204 KVGGISAVIP
+2204 KVGGLAGFKP
-2214 MVEWSFK
+2214 MLGWTLK
-2221 ESGLS
+2221 ESGVA
-2226 NFFRY
+2226 NFFKY

-2240 AVIGSSPVAN
+2240 AAVGSVPAFN
-2250 RFFKITDSGI
+2250 RFLKITDAGT
-2260 RENQRQAEDIE
+2260 RENQRQAENIDGI
-2271 GLVKARYRL
+2271 VKARYRL
-2280 NMPSQVTALR
+2280 NMPPQVTALR
-2290 QEYYWLQ
+2290 QEYFWLRT
-2297 KRGEARTMKEGD
+2297 RGKARTMREDD

-2323 KLEAADTESTLGN
+2323 QLEEADTEETLGN
-2336 SFSAQMAIRDIIQEA
+2336 HSSAQNAIREIIRESNA
-2351 AFYRQR
+2351 SPYSRR

>member
-1 MSFDPAS
+1 MSFDPSS

-16 PAFDPATAVPLTEFD
+16 PAFDPTTSIPLTEFD
-31 ASSAMLVEDA
+31 ASSAMLVEDS

-103 EQMWQFGVIDS
+103 EQMWKFGVIDS

-202 AGAAIGVGAA
+202 AGAAILTGAA
-212 YDKLL
+212 YDKAL

-272 GAEAAKF
+272 GAEATKF
-279 ISGALG
+279 IAGALG
-285 VGASIGVG
+285 TGAAIGVG

-339 TGVAGIIGGLSAGIG
+339 TGVAGIIGGLSAGIA

-446 TQRAIPYAA
+446 TQRAIPYAG

-560 TSVSMPLLMRG
+560 PSVSPKPAPQR
-571 DKFTD
+571 
-576 ESGQEFQVWK
+576 
-586 NRQGTIESHPI
+586 
-597 IDGKVV
+597 
-603 VNNESGVRFSV
+603 RF
-614 TDEAAARNPN
+614 AR
-624 DRILSPNATT
+624 
-634 APAVAGSPEQSGE
+634 
-647 GPSISSVEGARP
+647 
-659 VYFPVS
+659 
-665 ELKLSKD
+665 
-672 VPNFKEDA
+672 
-680 DPNTGVV
+680 
-687 RGNELQGKV
+687 
-696 DARNLAPIQAWRR
+696 
-709 LNGDVEVI
+709 
-717 SGRHRFDLFRR
+717 
-728 NNEPVIPAQ
+728 
-737 IYNEADG
+737 
-744 FTKQDAL
+744 
-751 TLDAELNIRDEN
+751 
-763 GTTKDY
+763 
-769 SNYFR
+769 
-774 NAALSY
+774 LSY
-780 DQARERSLLSRAKG
+780 DAGSFPILAALQESPVRTSASGKEGGENDIWDQMRRTGRHFAETHRKTGTPYDVRAQELYDQGLLSEPTADALASAYLGEIKSYRAVKDG
-794 RTGFSI
+794 
-800 GALGSDDLY
+800 DPQEQEY
-809 AIHQSGKLSDSKAE
+809 NKLQKQYDTFAKT
-823 AIALAAPGDSELQRI
+823 AIAPPKSKQSNLQPISTSDLQVGDKVKIGDEWMHVKGIDPDTFSMSLQDGTKFGLQTVEDGTQMWVQETELAAPAQD
-838 GITYAKDFSPEAL
+838 DPFS
-851 TQLIRTSQRAK
+851 
-862 SPSAKQGDLFG
+862 
-873 TSDENLNKAVAL
+873 
-885 VKASQTRIQQIDNQ
+885 
-899 ILSVK
+899 
-904 GAVKRPEAAREMG
+904 
-917 VDVKDPEAI
+917 
-926 LAKIAELQQ
+926 
-935 AREKYVN
+935 
-942 FLDHPA
+942 FLDETDTPPA
-948 TLAEVRVLAFGE
+948 APQQRDPFSGN
-960 EQVPL
+960 L
-965 FTATQNPFNLTSEP
+965 FTPTEMPFSLDRPLEDDNLKRQREADEAKRSQATY
-979 PPQAAPAS
+979 
-987 TEDAEAARRAAAIKD
+987 DEAQK
-1002 GYDST
+1002 GQ
-1007 PSMFDAGPSRPR
+1007 SR
-1019 SKSMAD
+1019 MAFAD
-1025 LGPQAPVMPAAATI
+1025 QGPQSPVMPAAATI

-1104 QIPRKRNALG
+1104 QIPRKRDALG

-1181 PNARAAEGWGYTQQP
+1181 PNAKAAEGWGYTQQP

-1205 RALSETDLRS
+1205 RTLSETDLRS

-1358 PEHLAYRLSPEELF
+1358 PEHLSYRFSPEELF

-1422 DAVLDKRQARDWQ
+1422 DAVLEKRQARDWQ

-1581 QDRLDYMQRQMA
+1581 QDRLDFMQRNMA
-1593 PEQWAAL
+1593 PDQWAAL

-1613 VVKTYWEEGMLSDE
+1613 VVKIYWEEGMLSDE

-1708 MKFTGKYMEPQ
+1708 MKFTGKFMEPQ

-1778 QYNPNFQLF
+1778 QNNPNFQLF

-1810 LIKNMTKD
+1810 LIKNMTKE

-2017 KKGKHISNFQALAP
+2017 KKGKHIGNFQALAP

-2045 LLGGKEAATMS
+2045 LLGGKDAATMS
-2056 RKEYILAYFLLGG
+2056 RKEYLLAYFLLGG

-2097 YEITNKI
+2097 YDITNKI

-2128 NHRSLGSILSKTTK
+2128 NHRSLGSVLSKTTK

-2204 KVGGISAVIP
+2204 KVGGIYAVMP
-2214 MVEWSFK
+2214 MLGWTLK
-2221 ESGLS
+2221 ESGVS
-2226 NFFRY
+2226 NFFKY

-2240 AVIGSSPVAN
+2240 AAIGSVPAFN
-2250 RFFKITDSGI
+2250 RFLKITDSGI
-2260 RENQRQAEDIE
+2260 RENQRQAEDNE

-2309 RYRDLQVFENLFQR
+2309 RYRDLGVFENLFQQ

>member
-1 MSFDPAS
+1 MSFDPS
-8 AVLLEEDA
+8 TAVLLEEDA
-16 PAFDPATAVPLTEFD
+16 PAFDPSSAVPLEEFD

-41 PAPPAAVPSALPEP
+41 PALPGATPSPVPEP
-55 DPNVVSGIE
+55 DEAIDFLRDAERNG
-64 TAAKEQAATKEGIFP
+64 QAADDQGIKEGIFP
-79 EGSNPWKTIDGKLY
+79 QGSTPWKTLDGRLY

-98 YNLAV
+98 YNMAV
-103 EQMWQFGVIDS
+103 EQMWNLGVIDS
-114 SGYTS
+114 TNYTA

-130 ASDSY
+130 TSDSY

-158 AKATASGL
+158 AKAAASGL
-166 LKGAMQ
+166 LKGAIQ
-172 TGAAIVAG
+172 TGGAIVAG
-180 PAVAAATIPTGP
+180 PAAAAATIPTGP
-192 GAVVAGIAGG
+192 GAVAVGIAAG
-202 AGAAIGVGAA
+202 AGTAIALGAA
-212 YDKLL
+212 YDKAL

-232 ANQLKPGYNSA
+232 ANQLAPGYNSA
-243 GQLVSILAPTPVSVS
+243 GQLVSILVPTPVSVS

-279 ISGALG
+279 ITGALG
-285 VGASIGVG
+285 TGAAIGVG

-301 NMGLDK
+301 NIGLDK
-307 LIHPEINSLFAAEQ
+307 LIHPEINPFLAAEQ

-328 PHQRPEYDPSS
+328 PQQRPEFNPAS
-339 TGVAGIIGGLSAGIG
+339 TAISGTLGALTAGIG

-359 KTYAPEELVALEQR
+359 RVYFADELPMVEQKV
-373 AKLGTA
+373 KLGTA
-379 DRAEAQDY
+379 TREEAADY
-387 NVMRQAIETLRS
+387 FSMRRTVEILRE
-399 DERLIDA
+399 DQRLIDA
-406 QAIRRATVDAAGV
+406 GAIAKSTVDFMGKRV
-419 RFLDTTEIINPRF
+419 LDTNTVINPRF
-432 QRDTLTQAGFEPAP
+432 RRDILTQAGFEPAVPATPRPSQP
-446 TQRAIPYAA
+446 TIPYAA
-455 ENPQAA
+455 ENPQAG
-461 IPIQGQPPAYTGQTF
+461 IPIQGQPAAYTGQAF
-476 LNTGGAAPAFQGGS
+476 LNRGGAAPAFQGGS
-490 NALPGPDGIAALP
+490 NALPGPEGIQALP
-503 APPAAVNPQ
+503 APAVVNPQ
-512 VNLPVVSN
+512 VNPPVVSN
-520 DTFDPSTAVEITP
+520 DTVPAYSGRADMEPGLSGDMMDDMSGWILESWKDKQGKPRFQSAEEAWNTYTVYDQSRGVSVPGKQYFIESLYPQLTQWDAASTL
-533 TASAA
+533 
-538 PTVSAPT
+538 T
-545 APELTGSPELISGEG
+545 APEATGSPEVI
-560 TSVSMPLLMRG
+560 
-571 DKFTD
+571 
-576 ESGQEFQVWK
+576 
-586 NRQGTIESHPI
+586 
-597 IDGKVV
+597 
-603 VNNESGVRFSV
+603 
-614 TDEAAARNPN
+614 A
-624 DRILSPNATT
+624 
-634 APAVAGSPEQSGE
+634 GE
-647 GPSISSVEGARP
+647 GPSISSVEEMKP

-665 ELKLSKD
+665 QLKLSRD

-794 RTGFSI
+794 RAGFSI
-800 GALGSDDLY
+800 GAMGSDDLY
-809 AIHQSGKLSDSKAE
+809 ALHQSGKLSDAKAE
-823 AIALAAPGDSELQRI
+823 AIALAAPRDVELQRI

-862 SPSAKQGDLFG
+862 SSSANQGDLFG
-873 TSDENLNKAVAL
+873 NSDDNLNKAVAL
-885 VKASQTRIQQIDNQ
+885 VKASQARIQLIDNQ

-904 GAVKRPEAAREMG
+904 GAVKRPEAARDMG
-917 VDVKDPEAI
+917 VDVKNPEAI
-926 LAKIAELQQ
+926 LAKIAELQV

-942 FLDHPA
+942 FLDNPA
-948 TLAEVRVLAFGE
+948 TLAEVRLLAFGE

-965 FTATQNPFNLTSEP
+965 FTEAQDPFNLTSEP
-979 PPQAAPAS
+979 PPPATPAS
-987 TEDAEAARRAAAIKD
+987 AEDAEAARRAAAIKN

-1007 PSMFDAGPSRPR
+1007 PSMFDAGPAPKPR

-1025 LGPQAPVMPAAATI
+1025 AGPQTPVMPAAATI

-1051 IFADFPNAVGVVRA
+1051 VFADYPDAVGVVRA

-1082 PVVEMPEAVEFVKSL
+1082 PVVEMPEAVEFVKAV
-1097 SGGNPVI
+1097 SGGSPVI

-1114 TFSPNGQGVITLHP
+1114 SFSPNGQGVITLHP
-1128 DLIKDGGE
+1128 DLIKAGGE
-1136 ASAMLTFMHEIGHNI
+1136 ASAMMTFMHEIGHNI

-1156 FKMEKGN
+1156 FRMEKGN
-1163 LLGIIAGS
+1163 LLGIISG
-1171 KNLKGGIPLD
+1171 KPTLKQGIPLD
-1181 PNARAAEGWGYTQQP
+1181 PNAAAGNP
-1196 ISSKQREAI
+1196 ITSKQREAI
-1205 RALSETDLRS
+1205 RTKAEADLRT
-1215 SLEGEVR
+1215 SLEGTVR
-1222 KVIVNEPV
+1222 KVIINEPI

-1257 VWFATQDGPTKAT
+1257 DWFARQDGATKAN

-1276 KGILDARLAKF
+1276 KGILDSRLAKF
-1287 QVQGEQIGTN
+1287 QVQGAQIGTN
-1297 TREETQNVGGRE
+1297 TREETQTVSGRE
-1309 PTPDELREAFH
+1309 PTQDELREAFH

-1333 DLKYISQELIDLTKW
+1333 DLKYIRQELIDLTKW

-1353 VANAT
+1353 ITRAT
-1358 PEHLAYRLSPEELF
+1358 PEHLAYRFSSEELF
-1372 ADAMSVLL
+1372 ADGMSVLL
-1380 NSPADLKARAP
+1380 NSPADLKTRAP

-1396 FWNHLDSRPKVKA
+1396 FWNNLDSRPQVKA
-1409 KLLDIYDRISKGR
+1409 KLVDIYDRISKGR
-1422 DAVLDKRQARDWQ
+1422 DAVLDKRQARDWE
-1435 NYEKGDQ
+1435 NYGKGDQ
-1442 AFLAAYNKATSRR
+1442 AFLDAFNKATSRR
-1455 ERLTGLWEGLKD
+1455 ASLTGLWEGLKD
-1467 QYYDEFHPLTSAIE
+1467 QYYDEFYPLTSAIE
-1481 QGRKEGKLPAAEND
+1481 QGRKEGKLPAASAD

-1504 PMADGRLQQRLIDIN
+1504 PMADGRLQLRMIDMQ

-1526 KVGVPRYKLDDYLR
+1526 KVGLTHYKLDDYLR
-1540 YTRIAQEK
+1540 YTRIAFEK

-1554 IDGQMVTIGY
+1554 VDGQMVTLGY

-1581 QDRLDYMQRQMA
+1581 QDRLDYMQRNMS
-1593 PEQWAAL
+1593 PEQWAVL
-1600 QQSAKDFRDQFHE
+1600 QQAAKDFRDQFQD
-1613 VVKTYWEEGMLSDE
+1613 VVKFYWEEGMLSDE
-1627 LWNKFNTNDNYATFT
+1627 LWNKFSTNDNYATFT

-1650 TSSRMVARQGT
+1650 TSSRMVSRTGT
-1661 TKSIYRPSVEMP
+1661 TKSIYRPTVEMP
-1673 KKMISMFRAAQRN
+1673 KKMVSMFRAAQRN

-1693 PQLTKVNPDIAKPAP
+1693 PQLTKANPDIAKPAP
-1708 MKFTGKYMEPQ
+1708 IKFNGKFMEPQ
-1719 KPTEDGYELVTWREK
+1719 EPREDGYKLVTWREK

-1787 TGPVKDFGRA
+1787 TGPVKDVGRA

-1804 IKGRLA
+1804 IKGRLS

-1831 LLEFSGTSLAGILG
+1831 LMEFSGTTLAGIVG

-1850 ALGSAG
+1850 ALGSSAG
-1856 GGAGMALGGVVG
+1856 PAGMALGGVVA
-1868 GNAATYAGFF
+1868 GNAATYVGFF
-1878 AGRMMAAAIETL
+1878 AGRMFAAAIETL
-1890 PWLPDNPT
+1890 PWLPDDPS
-1898 ASLDWARGDLGR
+1898 ASVDWARGDLGR

-1919 NYAISGPWAY
+1919 NYAIGGPWAY

-1936 NHADK
+1936 NNPDK
-1941 AIDAIMGKFNV
+1941 AIDALMAKFNV
-1952 GGEAKT
+1952 GGENKP
-1958 LPWIYRQIA
+1958 LPWIYRQVA
-1967 NYLNDV
+1967 NYFNDV
-1973 EFAGQTLQNIP
+1973 EFAGQVLQNIP
-1984 KTSSY
+1984 KTSGY
-1989 SVNTRTLGMP
+1989 TVNTRTLNMP
-1999 RSKAAYWV
+1999 KAKAAYWV

-2017 KKGKHISNFQALAP
+2017 KKGKHIGNFQALAP

-2056 RKEYILAYFLLGG
+2056 RKEYLLAYFLLGG
-2069 AALQIMQRMA
+2069 GAIAILQRMA
-2079 KEGVLGEDLEKAY
+2079 KEGMLGEDLEKAY
-2092 SGVSE
+2092 AGVSE
-2097 YEITNKI
+2097 YDITNKI
-2104 VVPLGNVDS
+2104 VVPLGIVES

-2118 SAILTLPLDE
+2118 SALLTLPVDE
-2128 NHRSLGSILSKTTK
+2128 NHRMIGATFSKTTK
-2142 VMCRMAQGR
+2142 AMCRMAQGR
-2151 PMDVGGLDIL
+2151 PLDIGGFDIL
-2161 TGMTATLPG
+2161 SGMTATLPG

-2178 DKWGQF
+2178 DKWTQF
-2184 FSGNAPVDYRNQQ
+2184 YTNKNPVDYRNQP
-2197 ILTDDEK
+2197 ILSDDER
-2204 KVGGISAVIP
+2204 KVGGLAAFKP
-2214 MVEWSFK
+2214 MLGWTLK
-2221 ESGLS
+2221 ESGVA
-2226 NFFRY
+2226 NFFKY

-2240 AVIGSSPVAN
+2240 AAVGSVPAFN
-2250 RFFKITDSGI
+2250 RFLKITDAGT
-2260 RENQRQAEDIE
+2260 RENQRQAENIDGI
-2271 GLVKARYRL
+2271 VKARYRL
-2280 NMPSQVTALR
+2280 NMPPQVTALR
-2290 QEYYWLQ
+2290 QEYFWLRT
-2297 KRGEARTMKEGD
+2297 RGKARTMREDD

-2323 KLEAADTESTLGN
+2323 QLEEADTEETLGN
-2336 SFSAQMAIRDIIQEA
+2336 HSSAQNAIREIIQESNA
-2351 AFYRQR
+2351 SPYNRR

>member
-148 LERRAGAFPE
+148 LERRAGSYPE
-158 AKATASGL
+158 VKATASGL

-202 AGAAIGVGAA
+202 AGAAILTGAA
-212 YDKLL
+212 YDKAL

-272 GAEAAKF
+272 GAEATKF
-279 ISGALG
+279 IAGALG
-285 VGASIGVG
+285 TGAAIGVG

-328 PHQRPEYDPSS
+328 PHQRPEFDASS
-339 TGVAGIIGGLSAGIG
+339 TGVAGIIGGLSAGIA

-373 AKLGTA
+373 VKLGTA

-387 NVMRQAIETLRS
+387 KVMSQAIETLRS

-520 DTFDPSTAVEITP
+520 DTFDPSTAVEIPP

-560 TSVSMPLLMRG
+560 TSVSTKPAPKR
-571 DKFTD
+571 
-576 ESGQEFQVWK
+576 
-586 NRQGTIESHPI
+586 
-597 IDGKVV
+597 
-603 VNNESGVRFSV
+603 RF
-614 TDEAAARNPN
+614 AR
-624 DRILSPNATT
+624 
-634 APAVAGSPEQSGE
+634 
-647 GPSISSVEGARP
+647 
-659 VYFPVS
+659 
-665 ELKLSKD
+665 
-672 VPNFKEDA
+672 
-680 DPNTGVV
+680 
-687 RGNELQGKV
+687 
-696 DARNLAPIQAWRR
+696 
-709 LNGDVEVI
+709 
-717 SGRHRFDLFRR
+717 
-728 NNEPVIPAQ
+728 
-737 IYNEADG
+737 
-744 FTKQDAL
+744 
-751 TLDAELNIRDEN
+751 
-763 GTTKDY
+763 
-769 SNYFR
+769 
-774 NAALSY
+774 LSY
-780 DQARERSLLSRAKG
+780 DAGSFPILAALQESPVRTSASGKEGGENDIWDQMRRTGRHFAETHRKTGTPYDVRAQELYDQGLLSEPTADALASAYLGEIKSYRAVKDG
-794 RTGFSI
+794 
-800 GALGSDDLY
+800 DPQEQEY
-809 AIHQSGKLSDSKAE
+809 NKLQKQYDTFAKT
-823 AIALAAPGDSELQRI
+823 AIAPPKSKQSNLQPISTSDLQVGDKVKIGDEWMHVKGIDPDTFSMSLQDGTKFGLQTVEDGTQMWVQETELAAPAQD
-838 GITYAKDFSPEAL
+838 DPFSFLDETDTPPAAP
-851 TQLIRTSQRAK
+851 Q
-862 SPSAKQGDLFG
+862 QGDPFSG
-873 TSDENLNKAVAL
+873 N
-885 VKASQTRIQQIDNQ
+885 
-899 ILSVK
+899 
-904 GAVKRPEAAREMG
+904 
-917 VDVKDPEAI
+917 
-926 LAKIAELQQ
+926 
-935 AREKYVN
+935 
-942 FLDHPA
+942 
-948 TLAEVRVLAFGE
+948 
-960 EQVPL
+960 L
-965 FTATQNPFNLTSEP
+965 FTPTEMPFSLDRPLEDDNLKRQREADEAKRSQATY
-979 PPQAAPAS
+979 
-987 TEDAEAARRAAAIKD
+987 DEAQKGQGR
-1002 GYDST
+1002 
-1007 PSMFDAGPSRPR
+1007 
-1019 SKSMAD
+1019 MAFAD
-1025 LGPQAPVMPAAATI
+1025 QGPQAPVMPAAATI

-1104 QIPRKRNALG
+1104 QIPRKRDALG

-1526 KVGVPRYKLDDYLR
+1526 KIGVPRYKLDDYLR

-1581 QDRLDYMQRQMA
+1581 QDRLDYMQRNMA
-1593 PEQWAAL
+1593 PEQWVAL

-1613 VVKTYWEEGMLSDE
+1613 VVKIYWEEGMLSDE

-1804 IKGRLA
+1804 IKGRLS

-2056 RKEYILAYFLLGG
+2056 RKEYLLAYFLLGG

-2097 YEITNKI
+2097 YDITNKI

-2128 NHRSLGSILSKTTK
+2128 NHRSLGSVLSKTTK

-2204 KVGGISAVIP
+2204 KVGGFSAVIP

-2221 ESGLS
+2221 EFGLS

-2240 AVIGSSPVAN
+2240 AVIGSSPFAN
-2250 RFFKITDSGI
+2250 RFLKITDSGI

-2309 RYRDLQVFENLFQR
+2309 RYRDLGVFENLFQQ

>member
-1 MSFDPAS
+1 MSWAPAE
-8 AVLLEEDA
+8 VLEEDFTPPEA
-16 PAFDPATAVPLTEFD
+16 LDSAEDFVPPEALEPAL
-31 ASSAMLVEDA
+31 
-41 PAPPAAVPSALPEP
+41 PAAVPSPVPQP
-55 DPNVVSGIE
+55 DEAIDFLRDAERNG
-64 TAAKEQAATKEGIFP
+64 QAADDQGIKEGIFP
-79 EGSNPWKTIDGKLY
+79 QGSTPWKTLDGRLY

-98 YNLAV
+98 YNMAV
-103 EQMWQFGVIDS
+103 EQMWNLGVIDS
-114 SGYTS
+114 TNYTE
-119 LLKGTVDQYDE
+119 LLKGTVDQYAE
-130 ASDSY
+130 ATDSY

-158 AKATASGL
+158 AKAAASGL
-166 LKGAMQ
+166 LKGAIQ
-172 TGAAIVAG
+172 TGGAIVAG
-180 PAVAAATIPTGP
+180 PAAAAATIPTGP
-192 GAVVAGIAGG
+192 GAVAVGIAAG
-202 AGAAIGVGAA
+202 AGTAIGLGAA
-212 YDKLL
+212 YDKAL
-217 EASAKESDLLDSFYA
+217 EASAKESELLDSIYA
-232 ANQLKPGYNSA
+232 ANQLAPGYNSA

-264 NLIRTEKG
+264 NLIRAEKG

-301 NMGLDK
+301 NIGLDK
-307 LIHPEINSLFAAEQ
+307 LIHPEINPLIAAEQ

-328 PHQRPEYDPSS
+328 PQQRPEFDPAS
-339 TGVAGIIGGLSAGIG
+339 TAISGTLGALTAGIG

-359 KTYAPEELVALEQR
+359 RVYFADELPMVEQKV
-373 AKLGTA
+373 KLGTA
-379 DRAEAQDY
+379 TREEAADY
-387 NVMRQAIETLRS
+387 FSMRRTVEILRE
-399 DERLIDA
+399 DQRLIDA
-406 QAIRRATVDAAGV
+406 GAIAKSTVDFMGKRV
-419 RFLDTTEIINPRF
+419 LDTNTVINPRF
-432 QRDTLTQAGFEPAP
+432 QRDILTQAGFEPPVPTAP
-446 TQRAIPYAA
+446 RPSQPAIPYAA

-461 IPIQGQPPAYTGQTF
+461 IPLQGQPAAYTGQAF
-476 LNTGGAAPAFQGGS
+476 LNRGGAAPAFQGGS
-490 NALPGPDGIAALP
+490 NALPGPEGIQALP
-503 APPAAVNPQ
+503 GPAAVNPQ
-512 VNLPVVSN
+512 VNPPVVSN
-520 DTFDPSTAVEITP
+520 DTFDPSTAVEIT
-533 TASAA
+533 SAA
-538 PTVSAPT
+538 S
-545 APELTGSPELISGEG
+545 
-560 TSVSMPLLMRG
+560 LMRG

-576 ESGQEFQVWK
+576 EAGQEFEVWK
-586 NRQGTIESHPI
+586 NRQGTIEAHPI
-597 IDGKVV
+597 IDGAAV
-603 VNNESGVRFSV
+603 VNNASGVRFSV
-614 TDEAAARNPN
+614 TAEAAARNPN
-624 DRILSPNATT
+624 DKILTPAASAPVASATI
-634 APAVAGSPEQSGE
+634 APEATGSPEVISGE
-647 GPSISSVEGARP
+647 GASISSVEGMRP

-665 ELKLSKD
+665 QLKLSKD

-780 DQARERSLLSRAKG
+780 DQATERSLLSRAKG
-794 RTGFSI
+794 RAGFSI
-800 GALGSDDLY
+800 GAMGSDDLY
-809 AIHQSGKLSDSKAE
+809 ALHQSGKISDAKAE
-823 AIALAAPGDSELQRI
+823 AIALAAPRDVELQRI
-838 GITYAKDFSPEAL
+838 GITYAKEFSPEAL

-862 SPSAKQGDLFG
+862 SPTAKQGDLFG
-873 TSDENLNKAVAL
+873 NSDDNLNKAVAL
-885 VKASQTRIQQIDNQ
+885 VKASQARIQLIDNQ

-917 VDVKDPEAI
+917 VDVKNPEAI

-942 FLDHPA
+942 FLDDPA

-965 FTATQNPFNLTSEP
+965 FTQTQDPFNLTSEP
-979 PPQAAPAS
+979 PPPATPAS
-987 TEDAEAARRAAAIKD
+987 AEDAEAARRAAAIKD

-1025 LGPQAPVMPAAATI
+1025 AGPQTPVMPAAATI

-1051 IFADFPNAVGVVRA
+1051 VFADYPDAVGVVRA

-1082 PVVEMPEAVEFVKSL
+1082 PVVEMPEAVEFVKAL
-1097 SGGNPVI
+1097 SGGSPKV

-1114 TFSPNGQGVITLHP
+1114 SFSPNGQGVITLHP
-1128 DLIKDGGE
+1128 DLIKAGGE
-1136 ASAMLTFMHEIGHNI
+1136 ASAMMTFMHEIGHNI

-1156 FKMEKGN
+1156 FRMEKGN
-1163 LLGIIAGS
+1163 LLGIISG
-1171 KNLKGGIPLD
+1171 KPTLKQGIPLD
-1181 PNARAAEGWGYTQQP
+1181 PNPAPVEGWAYSQQP
-1196 ISSKQREAI
+1196 ITSKQREAI
-1205 RALSETDLRS
+1205 RTKAEADLRA

-1222 KVIVNEPV
+1222 KVIVNEPI

-1257 VWFATQDGPTKAT
+1257 DWFARQDGATKAN

-1297 TREETQNVGGRE
+1297 TREETQTVGGRE
-1309 PTPDELREAFH
+1309 PTQDELREAFH

-1333 DLKYISQELIDLTKW
+1333 DLKYIRQELIDLTKW

-1353 VANAT
+1353 IARADPT
-1358 PEHLAYRLSPEELF
+1358 HLAYRFSPEELF

-1380 NSPADLKARAP
+1380 NSPADLKTRAP

-1396 FWNHLDSRPKVKA
+1396 FWNNLDARPQVKA
-1409 KLLDIYDRISKGR
+1409 KLVDIYDRISKGR
-1422 DAVLDKRQARDWQ
+1422 DAVLDKRQARDWE
-1435 NYEKGDQ
+1435 NYGKGDQ
-1442 AFLAAYNKATSRR
+1442 AFLDAFNKATSRR
-1455 ERLTGLWEGLKD
+1455 ETLTGLWENLKD
-1467 QYYDEFHPLTSAIE
+1467 QYYDEFYPLTSAIE
-1481 QGRKEGKLPAAEND
+1481 QGRKEGKLPAAEKD

-1504 PMADGRLQQRLIDIN
+1504 PMADGRLQLRMIDMQ

-1526 KVGVPRYKLDDYLR
+1526 KVGLPHYKLDDYLR
-1540 YTRIAQEK
+1540 YTRIAFEK

-1554 IDGQMVTIGY
+1554 VDGQMVTLGY

-1581 QDRLDYMQRQMA
+1581 QDRLDYMQRNMS
-1593 PEQWAAL
+1593 PEQWAVL
-1600 QQSAKDFRDQFHE
+1600 QQSAKDFRDQFQD
-1613 VVKTYWEEGMLSDE
+1613 VVKFYWEEGMLSDE
-1627 LWNKFNTNDNYATFT
+1627 LWEKFSTNDNYATFT

-1661 TKSIYRPSVEMP
+1661 VKPIYRPTVEMP
-1673 KKMISMFRAAQRN
+1673 KKMVSMFRAAQRN

-1693 PQLTKVNPDIAKPAP
+1693 PQLTRANPDIAKPAP
-1708 MKFTGKYMEPQ
+1708 MKFNGKFMEPQ
-1719 KPTEDGYELVTWREK
+1719 KPTEEGYELVTWREK

-1804 IKGRLA
+1804 IKGRLS
-1810 LIKNMTKD
+1810 LIKNITKD

-1831 LLEFSGTSLAGILG
+1831 LLEFTGTSLAGIVG

-1850 ALGSAG
+1850 ALGSAAG
-1856 GGAGMALGGVVG
+1856 PAGMALGGVVA

-1878 AGRMMAAAIETL
+1878 AGRMFAAAIETL
-1890 PWLPDNPT
+1890 PWLPDDPS
-1898 ASLDWARGDLGR
+1898 ASVDWARGDIGR

-1919 NYAISGPWAY
+1919 NYAIGGPWAY

-1936 NHADK
+1936 SNPDK
-1941 AIDAIMGKFNV
+1941 AIDALMAKFNV
-1952 GGEAKT
+1952 GGEAKS
-1958 LPWIYRQIA
+1958 LPWIYRQVA
-1967 NYLNDV
+1967 NYFNDV
-1973 EFAGQTLQNIP
+1973 EFAGQILQNIP

-1989 SVNTRTLGMP
+1989 TVNTRTLKMP
-1999 RSKAAYWV
+1999 KDKAAYWV

-2017 KKGKHISNFQALAP
+2017 KKGKHIGNFQALAP

-2045 LLGGKEAATMS
+2045 LFGGKEAATMS
-2056 RKEYILAYFLLGG
+2056 RKEYILAYFLLGFG
-2069 AALQIMQRMA
+2069 ALQILQRMA
-2079 KEGVLGEDLEKAY
+2079 KEGMLGEDLEKAY
-2092 SGVSE
+2092 AGASE
-2097 YEITNKI
+2097 YDITNKV
-2104 VVPLGNVDS
+2104 VVPLGVVNS
-2113 PTGPK
+2113 PTGSK
-2118 SAILTLPLDE
+2118 SALMTLPVDD
-2128 NHRSLGSILSKTTK
+2128 NHRWIGAIFSKTTK
-2142 VMCRMAQGR
+2142 AMCRMAQGR
-2151 PMDVGGLDIL
+2151 PLDIGGLDIL
-2161 TGMTATLPG
+2161 TGMTASLPG
-2170 QNPVIEIA
+2170 QNPVIEIG
-2178 DKWGQF
+2178 DKWVQF
-2184 FSGNAPVDYRNQQ
+2184 FTNKDPVDHRNQP
-2197 ILTDDEK
+2197 ILSEDER
-2204 KVGGISAVIP
+2204 KVGGLYAFKP
-2214 MVEWSFK
+2214 MLGWTLK
-2221 ESGLS
+2221 ESGVA
-2226 NFFRY
+2226 NFFKY

-2240 AVIGSSPVAN
+2240 AAVGSVPAFN
-2250 RFFKITDSGI
+2250 RFLKITDTGT
-2260 RENQRQAEDIE
+2260 REDQRQAEDIE
-2271 GLVKARYRL
+2271 GIVKARYRL
-2280 NMPSQVTALR
+2280 NMPPQVTALR
-2290 QEYYWLQ
+2290 QEYFWLRT
-2297 KRGEARTMKEGD
+2297 RGEARTMREND
-2309 RYRDLQVFENLFQR
+2309 RYSDLQVFENLFQR
-2323 KLEAADTESTLGN
+2323 KLEEADTEETLGN
-2336 SFSAQMAIRDIIQEA
+2336 HSSAQNAIREIIRESNA
-2351 AFYRQR
+2351 APYKQR